1 MSNISIVNMSFI
13 YGDGTPALHD
23 IDLSFDSSQ
32 RTALVG
38 PNGAGKTSLLM
49 AVAGLIDTS
58 GEILINNTQLDK
70 GSREAL
76 REEMSFVFQNP
87 DEMLFMPTVEED
99 VIFGLDTLGLTED
112 QARDR
117 TKEALS
123 LVSLSGYEQRSA
135 HHLSYGERRKVCL
148 ATALARRS
156 SITLFDEP
164 TRELD
169 PQGRRNFIRLFKKME
184 GTLVLATHDLE
195 LVLETCP
202 QMVLLD
208 GGKVVVTGNPR
219 EILADRE
226 LMESHKLEVPHSLT
240 KHPHSH

>member
-1 MSNISIVNMSFI
+1 MSNISIVNMNFV
-13 YGDGTPALHD
+13 YGDGTPALHN
-23 IDLSFDSSQ
+23 IDLNFDSSQ
-32 RTALVG
+32 STALVG

-49 AVAGLIDTS
+49 AVAGLIDTD
-58 GEILINNTQLDK
+58 GEILINDTQLSKD
-70 GSREAL
+70 SIESL

-99 VIFGLDTLGLTED
+99 VIFGLDTLGLSED
-112 QARDR
+112 QALER

-123 LVSLSGYEQRSA
+123 MVSLSGYEQRSA

-169 PQGRRNFIRLFKKME
+169 PQGRRNFIRLFNEME

-208 GGKVVVTGNPR
+208 GGKVVITGKPR
-219 EILADRE
+219 EILADQE
-226 LMESHKLEVPHSLT
+226 LMKAHKLEVPHSLT
-240 KHPHSH
+240 QHPHTH